1 MMVSGLH
8 SLFTMELSNIT
19 VIFSQ
24 LWGNK
29 GGNTG
34 TEQESKGAAVRKN
47 AEIKRNTEGSQKKK
61 QQQTLFLS
69 HFEPHVLI

>member
-19 VIFSQ
+19 VIISQ

-34 TEQESKGAAVRKN
+34 TEQESKGAAVRKT
-47 AEIKRNTEGSQKKK
+47 AEIKRNTEKRRNN
-61 QQQTLFLS
+61 TTTNTIFVA
-69 HFEPHVLI
+69 F